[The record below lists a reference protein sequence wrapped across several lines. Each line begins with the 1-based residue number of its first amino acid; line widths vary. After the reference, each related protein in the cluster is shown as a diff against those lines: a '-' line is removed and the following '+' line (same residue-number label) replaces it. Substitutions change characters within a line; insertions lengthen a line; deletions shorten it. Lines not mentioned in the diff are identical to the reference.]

1 MSAVMSQK
9 FDLQQKKYGCGQ
21 KKYGCGQNGC
31 GQNGGLCPTCEKSFT
46 ASTTTNCP
54 DGNPRCSDETQC
66 DLCRA
71 TAESLV
77 KTRERA
83 GGGKVCD
90 VKPLQHLR
98 RYQLCQ
104 DCQKGDPHQG
114 CPVCATMRKTFKLQ
128 PFTNEDVEELHKNF
142 KGQFKP
148 SWTGRT
154 FALVISLDDLT
165 VGSINW
171 TMHNC
176 AFSTLVL
183 MLSSSN
189 AGMNSINQ
197 KTFAGYVLAVI
208 INSLQETGKCDPI
221 VLEVFRFELT
231 VLSGNPAWSNWSELT
246 DFGNLYNECVKLK
259 IILGDNVEIVHQKT
273 HVAPFLN
280 GKTVSLCVEA
290 HRWVP
295 SISHMAHGI
304 FSSNGGSRFRIS
316 AIILHNDKHFSVII
330 VKDGFWLIDGKG
342 KRTCE
347 FTADSTITRLTCV
360 EAQKLCEERGAFY
373 FLEEVPFIYED
384 VVLSGKKDL
393 PPIKVI
399 YGEKFVFI
407 HDYGK
412 IIFQEP
418 NKTCFLMNSFIG
430 IDEFGKHIRVFPYI
444 PPPPASPAHC
454 AEVAS
459 ALPTQ
464 QAHRAKVAPA
474 LPPPQAQYPIV
485 GENPK
490 SQPKV
495 VANDM
500 WIHDGDWYVRSNV
513 TFHQNGK
520 FLGDN
525 KYQLVETIYTH
536 EDLLVKLNE
545 LFVHHLF
552 IRNL

>member
-1 MSAVMSQK
+1 MSVVMSQTNH
-9 FDLQQKKYGCGQ
+9 LQQ

-90 VKPLQHLR
+90 VKPLQRLTKD
-98 RYQLCQ
+98 QLCL
-104 DCQKGDPHQG
+104 DCQKRDPQQG
-114 CPVCATMRKTFKLQ
+114 CLVCATMRNTLELQ
-128 PFTNEDVEELHKNF
+128 PFTKGNVEELHKNL

-148 SWTGRT
+148 SRTGGT
-154 FALVISLDDLT
+154 FALRIRLDNCA

-183 MLSSSN
+183 MLSTSN

-246 DFGNLYNECVKLK
+246 DFQELYNFCVDNK
-259 IILGDNVEIVHQKT
+259 IIIDDKVQFVPQKT

-290 HRWVP
+290 HGWVP

-393 PPIKVI
+393 PPINVI
-399 YGEKFVFI
+399 YGEKIVFI
-407 HDYGK
+407 HDDGK

-430 IDEFGKHIRVFPYI
+430 IDEFGKHIRVFPYL
-444 PPPPASPAHC
+444 PPPPASPAPC
-454 AEVAS
+454 GKVAL

-474 LPPPQAQYPIV
+474 LPPPQAQCPIV

-495 VANDM
+495 VAEDIR
-500 WIHDGDWYVRSNV
+500 IHNEEWSVRTDITFFQDGI
-513 TFHQNGK
+513 
-520 FLGDN
+520 FLGEN
-525 KYQLVETIYTH
+525 KYLLEKTKYTLQS
-536 EDLLVKLNE
+536 LLIKLNE
-545 LFVHHLF
+545 LFADHLVK
-552 IRNL
+552 RRL